1 MIEKNLNLSEFVDQI
16 RNQIS
21 QHQEFSIF
29 NDTISFYDMSLGGC
43 GCSKNTR
50 EKYAEDKY
58 IEKIQNIDNNTL
70 LLFKT
75 TLGLSESDHLNFNK
89 KDGTSIKSI

>member
-1 MIEKNLNLSEFVDQI
+1 MIEKNLNLSEFVNEI
-16 RNQIS
+16 RNQIPE
-21 QHQEFSIF
+21 HKEFSIF

>member
-89 KDGTSIKSI
+89 KDGTPIKSI